1 MHSTVIKFKLVSSNL
16 KESLIIQ
23 IFLKVIILFAW
34 YVKLSQKFET
44 FNGNIDYGFIT
55 ANTMGEVIIIFEN
68 HATNWDHFCV
78 TYLGKFCILQ

>member
-68 HATNWDHFCV
+68 HATN
-78 TYLGKFCILQ
+78 

>member
-1 MHSTVIKFKLVSSNL
+1 MHPTVIKFKLVSSDL
-16 KESLIIQ
+16 KEIDYSRI
-23 IFLKVIILFAW
+23 LKVIILFAW

-68 HATNWDHFCV
+68 HATN
-78 TYLGKFCILQ
+78 